1 MHANKERLIR
11 IGNAILSASR
21 NELYLSMRFLD
32 LGSVDWATKF
42 LFPRQLFRCCRK
54 WGKR

>member
-32 LGSVDWATKF
+32 LGSVDWATK
-42 LFPRQLFRCCRK
+42 
-54 WGKR
+54 